1 METIAGMEGIFPC
14 SSGKGMSV
22 LGFKQV
28 LRGIFGGNGLV
39 VIEFVRL
46 LGGGVARCEDVVFE
60 H

>member
-1 METIAGMEGIFPC
+1 M
-14 SSGKGMSV
+14 
-22 LGFKQV
+22 LGFKQA

>member
-1 METIAGMEGIFPC
+1 MEGIFPC

-28 LRGIFGGNGLV
+28 LRGIFLGKRLG

>member
-28 LRGIFGGNGLV
+28 FRGIFWGNGLV
-39 VIEFVRL
+39 VIELR
-46 LGGGVARCEDVVFE
+46 GGWVARCEDVVFE